1 MDGYTGGLAAAFR
14 ARKERATEA
23 GLRASAHVIVNG
35 LKEKS
40 TSGGLAEGYTSGAF
54 VTGTLLNSIFIA
66 PDSGSFVD
74 SGGKRYL
81 LIGTNL
87 AYAVYWEVGHYNI
100 FTRRYER
107 EERWRPTLLRKYDEA
122 VAAYHRAYASQMT

>member
-1 MDGYTGGLAAAFR
+1 MGYTGGLGAYFR
-14 ARKERATEA
+14 THRQRATDA
-23 GLRASAHVIVNG
+23 ALRASAQVIVNG

-54 VTGTLLNSIFIA
+54 VTGTLLNSIFISEPFTDA
-66 PDSGSFVD
+66 
-74 SGGKRYL
+74 GGKRFR

-122 VAAYHRAYASQMT
+122 VAAYHRAYALEINR